1 MKPVVYNYSQYVICG
16 VYIPCHH
23 LQETKLV
30 ASDQRNSMY
39 SGHLCQEHSGSLLP
53 LVYNRFHFQ
62 ASGLCPLCSGVE
74 GSISQPQVTDIMPLM
89 YLYLY
94 FWECPASAQGSVVN
108 VVSIG
113 TILSVC
119 VKRGL
124 DSLGHTFYPQVVV

>member
-1 MKPVVYNYSQYVICG
+1 M
-16 VYIPCHH
+16 
-23 LQETKLV
+23 
-30 ASDQRNSMY
+30 
-39 SGHLCQEHSGSLLP
+39 
-53 LVYNRFHFQ
+53 
-62 ASGLCPLCSGVE
+62 CSGVE
-74 GSISQPQVTDIMPLM
+74 GSISQPQVTDVKALM

-124 DSLGHTFYPQVVV
+124 DSLSHTFYPQLTVVV